1 MLDIAITN
9 GWVIDGTGNPA
20 FRADVGIAGDRIV
33 VVGPLEGAT
42 ARKVIDAAGRVVC
55 PGFVDCHSHS
65 DRTILANRPALSSLY
80 QGVTTEIVGSCGM
93 GVAPLSDI
101 NRADVAHDAGDAYA
115 VDWMTFGE
123 FLDRVAE
130 GIGINM
136 GFQVGHGALRSAV
149 MAPPLDRPPSE
160 DDMAAMERLL
170 AESLDAGGI
179 GLSFGLEFMPGRAA
193 DAEELR
199 RLCAVAA
206 ARHRTTSWHVRNRDR
221 RFEEAVD
228 EALEVTRAAGARL
241 QLSHLSAK
249 PGSAPRAWNRVMEA
263 VRLARDEGQ
272 DVQCD
277 MIPYTVG
284 PGELATILP
293 DWASRGTPEE
303 VRARLRDPETRR
315 RLVAE
320 SDRYWL
326 LFHRREWDK
335 LTLAR
340 CPSHPEWLGM
350 TFREIGAATGR
361 DPFDCVYDILADE
374 AETLSVGVNGVL
386 FSEGDIQEWL
396 ADPLFAIAADGTT
409 LPDSGSLTRLANHP
423 NCYGWTP
430 RVIQTLVRE
439 LRVLR
444 LEEAIRKMTS
454 MPAARFVGDRGILR
468 RGMKADVIVFDPGRF
483 TTRATFLAPHVYAEG
498 MDDVVVNGRLALAE
512 GSPTGELAGRVLGRC
527 G

>member
-1 MLDIAITN
+1 MFDIIIAN

-20 FRADVGIAGDRIV
+20 FRGDVAVAGERIAE
-33 VVGPLEGAT
+33 VGSLEGAA
-42 ARKVIDAAGRVVC
+42 ARTIIDATGRVVC

-65 DRTILANRPALSSLY
+65 DRTILANRAALSSLY
-80 QGVTTEIVGSCGM
+80 QGVTTEIVGNCGM
-93 GVAPLSDI
+93 GVAPLSNL
-101 NRADVAHDAGDAYA
+101 NRAEAAHDAGDAYA
-115 VDWMTFGE
+115 VDWTSFGE
-123 FLDRVAE
+123 FLDRVEE

-136 GFQVGHGALRSAV
+136 GFQVGHGVLRSSV
-149 MAPPLDRPPSE
+149 MASPLDRPPTE
-160 DDMAAMERLL
+160 GEMTAMERLL
-170 AESLDAGGI
+170 AASLDVGGI

-193 DAEELR
+193 DADELR
-199 RLCAVAA
+199 RLCIVAA
-206 ARHRTTSWHVRNRDR
+206 SRHCTTSWHVRNRDR

-228 EALEVTRAAGARL
+228 EALAVTRSAGARL

-315 RLVAE
+315 RLAAE

-326 LFHRREWDK
+326 LFYYREWDK

-340 CPSHPEWLGM
+340 CSSHPEWLGM
-350 TFREIGAATGR
+350 TFREIGAATGQ

-409 LPDSGSLTRLANHP
+409 LPDSGPLTRLANHP

-430 RVIQTLVRE
+430 RVVQTLVRE

-454 MPAARFVGDRGILR
+454 MPAARFVDDRGILR
-468 RGMKADVIVFDPGRF
+468 RGMVADVIVFDPSRF
-483 TTRATFLAPHVYAEG
+483 VTRATFMAPHVYAEG
-498 MDDVVVNGRLALAE
+498 MEYVVVNGRLALAE
-512 GSPTGELAGRVLGRC
+512 GAPTGELAGRVLGRRR
-527 G
+527 